1 VSPPHVTLNQ
11 VFAGMMPHMLIVNLC
26 LAFMYLWPGMTLW
39 PPEFLYGNQAA
50 TAARPSQAN
59 RRRHP

>member
-1 VSPPHVTLNQ
+1 
-11 VFAGMMPHMLIVNLC
+11 MMPHMLIVNLC
-26 LAFMYLWPGMTLW
+26 LAFMYLWPSMTLW